1 MPRENMAL
9 SPEDVPGSS
18 VATRESALRSI
29 ALCAWLV
36 VDGERSRERGPK
48 SYLTPPANSIVTLV
62 ENRKYEVGIAS
73 LSPMTTPCRLDSSA
87 TTRPTQRHSLALM
100 TRCDRVGYTGGFC
113 LHTYMYMHMCM

>member
-36 VDGERSRERGPK
+36 VDGERSRER
-48 SYLTPPANSIVTLV
+48 A
-62 ENRKYEVGIAS
+62 RDAA
-73 LSPMTTPCRLDSSA
+73 RQLDRDA
-87 TTRPTQRHSLALM
+87 R
-100 TRCDRVGYTGGFC
+100 
-113 LHTYMYMHMCM
+113 

>member
-36 VDGERSRERGPK
+36 VDGERSRER
-48 SYLTPPANSIVTLV
+48 ARNSIVTLV

-73 LSPMTTPCRLDSSA
+73 LSLMTTPCRLDSSA